1 MAIKDNIK
9 KKRKERKM
17 TLEDVAKIVGVTR
30 QTVQKY
36 ESGVVSNIPSDKIE
50 LLAKALHTTPAYI
63 MGWESDEQD
72 FLSVPNI
79 EPMPQLKKVP
89 LLGTIACGKP
99 ILDEENIEGYVDVPT
114 YVKCDFTLKCKGDSM
129 VNARIYDG
137 DIVCVKQQPIV
148 ENGEI
153 AAVLI
158 DNEVALKRFY
168 KYDDLVILMADSQ
181 NFKDLEFRKNQI
193 DDICV
198 IGKATHF
205 ISLVK

>member
-1 MAIKDNIK
+1 MEIYKNIK
-9 KKRKERKM
+9 KYREKLGLSQEQLAVLVGYRDRSSI
-17 TLEDVAKIVGVTR
+17 AKVEAGQVDLS
-30 QTVQKY
+30 Q
-36 ESGVVSNIPSDKIE
+36 SKIASF
-50 LLAKALHTTPAYI
+50 AKALHVSPTVL

-89 LLGTIACGKP
+89 LLGTIACGEP
-99 ILDEENIEGYVDVPT
+99 ILAEENIEGYVDVPS

-158 DNEVALKRFY
+158 DGEATLKRFY
-168 KYDDLVILMADSQ
+168 RYGDLVVLRAENQ
-181 NFKDLEFRKNQI
+181 NFKDLEYKKDQLN
-193 DDICV
+193 DICI
-198 IGKATHF
+198 IGRATHF